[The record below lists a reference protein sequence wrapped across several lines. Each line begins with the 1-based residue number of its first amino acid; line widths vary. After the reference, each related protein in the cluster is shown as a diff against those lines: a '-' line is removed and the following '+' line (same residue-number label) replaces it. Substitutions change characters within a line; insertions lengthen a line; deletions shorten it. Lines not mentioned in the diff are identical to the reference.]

1 MSMDSLNNLQKRLQY
16 AGGKPQQS
24 RMIQDKLRSLKRALL
39 YSYQAGT
46 MIIDN
51 PNYEENSTDRIK
63 KLPKL
68 EFRCLMNPD
77 KLTFDSDKKMVS
89 VPFEDIVLNAEMA
102 GKASEGLVTNPV
114 KCGEVFTWKET
125 DTRWIVTLR
134 YLEELAYFRAD
145 VQKCYPFPL
154 DIDGKEYWFANIG
167 ENQETLQW
175 YKKRYDEL
183 NKLNFTRMI
192 YIKRDENTLN
202 YFKRFAIVKM
212 PNIQGKLESWEV
224 QAVSPNKN
232 DDIITVYFKEYF
244 ENQYEEISQEA
255 QRQIEEYHELN
266 EDLEMYIYGD
276 LKYTTKYVENATWEI
291 RNQTVG
297 LKFDIDAITDYDRTT
312 VTIESLTGRSGEF
325 DLYYNDKLEH
335 HVIVKSIKR

>member
-1 MSMDSLNNLQKRLQY
+1 MDSLNNLQKRLQY

>member
-1 MSMDSLNNLQKRLQY
+1 MDSLNNLQKRLQY

-89 VPFEDIVLNAEMA
+89 VPFEDIVLNAKMA
-102 GKASEGLVTNPV
+102 GKASEGLVPNPV

-125 DTRWIVTLR
+125 DTRWLVTLR

-232 DDIITVYFKEYF
+232 DDIITVFFKEYF
-244 ENQYEEISQEA
+244 ENQYEEVSKEA

-291 RNQTVG
+291 RNQTIG

>member
-1 MSMDSLNNLQKRLQY
+1 MDSLNNLQKRLQY

-102 GKASEGLVTNPV
+102 GKASEGLVPNPV

-125 DTRWIVTLR
+125 DTRWLVTLR

>member
-1 MSMDSLNNLQKRLQY
+1 MESLNNLQKRLQY

-102 GKASEGLVTNPV
+102 GKTSEGLVPNPV

-232 DDIITVYFKEYF
+232 DDIITVFFKEYF
-244 ENQYEEISQEA
+244 ENQYEEVSKEA

-291 RNQTVG
+291 RNQTIG

-325 DLYYNDKLEH
+325 DLYYNNKLEH

>member
-1 MSMDSLNNLQKRLQY
+1 MDSLNNLQKRLQY
-16 AGGKPQQS
+16 AGGTPQQS
-24 RMIQDKLRSLKRALL
+24 RMIQDKLKSLKRALL

-89 VPFEDIVLNAEMA
+89 VPFEDIVLNAEIA
-102 GKASEGLVTNPV
+102 GKASEGLVPNPV

-125 DTRWIVTLR
+125 DTRWLVTLR

-145 VQKCYPFPL
+145 VQKCYLFPL
-154 DIDGKEYWFANIG
+154 NIDGKEYWFANIG

>member
-1 MSMDSLNNLQKRLQY
+1 
-16 AGGKPQQS
+16 
-24 RMIQDKLRSLKRALL
+24 
-39 YSYQAGT
+39 
-46 MIIDN
+46 
-51 PNYEENSTDRIK
+51 
-63 KLPKL
+63 
-68 EFRCLMNPD
+68 
-77 KLTFDSDKKMVS
+77 
-89 VPFEDIVLNAEMA
+89 
-102 GKASEGLVTNPV
+102 
-114 KCGEVFTWKET
+114 
-125 DTRWIVTLR
+125 
-134 YLEELAYFRAD
+134 
-145 VQKCYPFPL
+145 
-154 DIDGKEYWFANIG
+154 
-167 ENQETLQW
+167 
-175 YKKRYDEL
+175 
-183 NKLNFTRMI
+183 MI

-212 PNIQGKLESWEV
+212 PNIQGKLESWEG

>member
-1 MSMDSLNNLQKRLQY
+1 MDSLNNLQKRLQY

-24 RMIQDKLRSLKRALL
+24 RMIQDKLRSLKKALL

-102 GKASEGLVTNPV
+102 GKTSEGLVTNPV

-125 DTRWIVTLR
+125 DTRWLVTLR

-276 LKYTTKYVENATWEI
+276 LKYTTKYIENATWEI
-291 RNQTVG
+291 RNQTIG

>member
-1 MSMDSLNNLQKRLQY
+1 
-16 AGGKPQQS
+16 
-24 RMIQDKLRSLKRALL
+24 
-39 YSYQAGT
+39 

>member
-1 MSMDSLNNLQKRLQY
+1 MDSLNNLQKRLQY

-51 PNYEENSTDRIK
+51 PNYEENSTDRIN

-89 VPFEDIVLNAEMA
+89 VPFQDIVLNAEMA
-102 GKASEGLVTNPV
+102 GKTSEGLVTNPV

-244 ENQYEEISQEA
+244 ENQYEEVSKEA

>member
-1 MSMDSLNNLQKRLQY
+1 MDSLNNLQKRLQY

-102 GKASEGLVTNPV
+102 GKASEGLVPNPV

-125 DTRWIVTLR
+125 DTRWLVTLR

-232 DDIITVYFKEYF
+232 DDIITVFFKEYF
-244 ENQYEEISQEA
+244 ENQYEEVSKEA

-291 RNQTVG
+291 RNQTIG

>member
-1 MSMDSLNNLQKRLQY
+1 MESLNNLQKRLQY

-51 PNYEENSTDRIK
+51 PNYEENSTDRIN

-102 GKASEGLVTNPV
+102 GKASEGLVPNPV

-125 DTRWIVTLR
+125 DTRWLVTLR

-266 EDLEMYIYGD
+266 EDLEMYIYGN

-325 DLYYNDKLEH
+325 DLYYNNKLEH

>member
-1 MSMDSLNNLQKRLQY
+1 MDSLNNLQKRLQY

-89 VPFEDIVLNAEMA
+89 APFEDIVLNAEMA
-102 GKASEGLVTNPV
+102 GKASEGLVPNPV

-125 DTRWIVTLR
+125 DTRWLVTLR

>member
-1 MSMDSLNNLQKRLQY
+1 MDSLNNLQKRLQY

-102 GKASEGLVTNPV
+102 GKASEGLVPNPV

-125 DTRWIVTLR
+125 DTRWLVTLR

-202 YFKRFAIVKM
+202 YFQRFAIVKM

>member
-1 MSMDSLNNLQKRLQY
+1 MDSLNNLQKRLQY

-24 RMIQDKLRSLKRALL
+24 RMIQDKLRSLKKALL

-102 GKASEGLVTNPV
+102 GKTSEGLVTNPV

-125 DTRWIVTLR
+125 DTRWLVTLR

-154 DIDGKEYWFANIG
+154 DIDSKEYWFANIG

-291 RNQTVG
+291 RNQTIG

-325 DLYYNDKLEH
+325 DLYYNNKLEH